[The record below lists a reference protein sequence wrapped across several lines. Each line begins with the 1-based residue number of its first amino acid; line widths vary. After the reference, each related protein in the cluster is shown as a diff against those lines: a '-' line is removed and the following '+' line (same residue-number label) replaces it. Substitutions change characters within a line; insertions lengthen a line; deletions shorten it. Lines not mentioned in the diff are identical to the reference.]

1 MKILVTGGCGYIGS
15 NVVHNLHLAGHSVT
29 VVDNLSTGTREALR
43 HGETLE
49 VADIRDEGALDRIF
63 ERGAFDAVAHFAAS
77 IAVGESVRE
86 PLAYYAN
93 NTGGTLA
100 LLRACQRHS
109 VARFLFSST
118 AAVYGT
124 KSGTPIDENSSLA
137 PESPYGS
144 SKMMSEAILRDFAAT
159 GAISFVILRY
169 FNVAGADVETGLGQR
184 VRNATHLI
192 KVACEVAA
200 GKRSEMVVHGNDYA
214 TTDGTGVRDYIHVLD
229 LANAHVL
236 ALDHLAAGRENL
248 ILNCGYGKGATVLQV
263 IDAVRRASGGS
274 LKYRVGPRREG
285 DVASVIADASQL
297 RSKLPW
303 RPQHDHLDDIVR
315 SAWIWEKGLA

>member
-1 MKILVTGGCGYIGS
+1 
-15 NVVHNLHLAGHSVT
+15 
-29 VVDNLSTGTREALR
+29 
-43 HGETLE
+43 
-49 VADIRDEGALDRIF
+49 
-63 ERGAFDAVAHFAAS
+63 
-77 IAVGESVRE
+77 
-86 PLAYYAN
+86 
-93 NTGGTLA
+93 
-100 LLRACQRHS
+100 
-109 VARFLFSST
+109 
-118 AAVYGT
+118 
-124 KSGTPIDENSSLA
+124 
-137 PESPYGS
+137 
-144 SKMMSEAILRDFAAT
+144 MMSEAILRDFAAT